1 MTSFNRAVN
10 QHLGCAPF
18 RDKILHPS
26 PIHQHVPRTA
36 LVLERPGA
44 ERRQVQSLRH
54 LPEPGG
60 EAAVVDVS
68 VIARVELVEQTLDVS
83 FGDAE
88 LAAHRREI
96 LVLDPAGLVHVAGG
110 EEPPEIGSGSVHRI
124 RTRTGV
130 TSNPGPMNP
139 APSDGPTAGVR
150 EALRRRSLVWPSLW
164 AWSGEFMA
172 QISTSGPGPSAAAA
186 AGVYDHF
193 TVIGA
198 TDGAVI

>member
-1 MTSFNRAVN
+1 MTSFNLVVN

-26 PIHQHVPRTA
+26 PIHQHVPRIA

-60 EAAVVDVS
+60 EAAVVDGS
-68 VIARVELVEQTLDVS
+68 VITRVELVEQTLDVS

-88 LAAHRREI
+88 LAAHRREV
-96 LVLDPAGLVHVAGG
+96 LELDPAGLVQVAGG

-124 RTRTGV
+124 RTGQGV

-139 APSDGPTAGVR
+139 APTSGVR
-150 EALRRRSLVWPSLW
+150 EALQRRSLVWLSLW
-164 AWSGEFMA
+164 AWSNDFIA
-172 QISTSGPGPSAAAA
+172 QISTSGRGPSAAAA
-186 AGVYDHF
+186 AGVYDRF